1 MFVDIHTHRFEQQ
14 SGDVVSVVN
23 MDAGN
28 SGPLPPFCSMGI
40 HPWKVTQDW
49 RVQLHQLEQCFLL
62 FDKMDKSVNVVA
74 IGECGLDRLRGI
86 DIKVQMDCLSAQ
98 LELAKKRNKMVIIH
112 CVRAWSELMQVVNP
126 ATMPR
131 PVIIHGFR
139 GKPELAQQ
147 LIQKGFH
154 LSFGEKFN
162 EESLRQAWKA
172 GRMWLETDESSLS
185 ILQIYDS
192 ASKALSI
199 APTDIS
205 VPGTITSLAISANG

>member
-126 ATMPR
+126 TTMPR

-162 EESLRQAWKA
+162 ADSLHLAWQA
-172 GRMWLETDESSLS
+172 GRMWLETDESLLS
-185 ILQIYDS
+185 IKQIYDLASSTLNIS
-192 ASKALSI
+192 A
-199 APTDIS
+199 TDIS
-205 VPGTITSLAISANG
+205 VPGTITSGAISANG